1 MEPQALRSQTLLLR
15 ERISSLGGIV
25 REVST
30 AVSSCSI
37 QLQNWW
43 PDSELSGDVAVEGG
57 DGSVLRSRWQKRR
70 AFSH

>member
-1 MEPQALRSQTLLLR
+1 MEPQALRSQTLPLR
-15 ERISSLGGIV
+15 ERISSLGGTV

-43 PDSELSGDVAVEGG
+43 PDSELRGDVAVEGMA
-57 DGSVLRSRWQKRR
+57 Q
-70 AFSH
+70 F

>member
-43 PDSELSGDVAVEGG
+43 LDSELSGDVA
-57 DGSVLRSRWQKRR
+57 
-70 AFSH
+70 